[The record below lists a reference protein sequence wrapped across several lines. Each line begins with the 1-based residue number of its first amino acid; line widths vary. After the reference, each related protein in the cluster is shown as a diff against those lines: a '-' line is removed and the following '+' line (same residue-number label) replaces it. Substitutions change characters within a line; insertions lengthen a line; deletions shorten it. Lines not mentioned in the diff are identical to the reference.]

1 MLDFALSAGSHG
13 PADIAD
19 TATSQ
24 DSTPQFRQGSSGTDG
39 LFSSSP
45 QSIILAVVAPVS
57 WAFHGSPP
65 TTERRPSS
73 PNGYS

>member
-39 LFSSSP
+39 LFS
-45 QSIILAVVAPVS
+45 
-57 WAFHGSPP
+57 
-65 TTERRPSS
+65 T
-73 PNGYS
+73 